1 MNKTSCKYWAFS
13 MMMALSALMATGV
26 SGQADVL
33 FVGNSY
39 IYTNNLPQM
48 TADVASSAGYRMTW
62 ESNAPG
68 GCTFMQHCA
77 NQSMTM
83 IRNGGW
89 DFVVLQEQS
98 QYPSFPQWQ
107 VEAEVFPYAARLV
120 DSVYAANPC
129 AEPVFYM
136 TWGRRDGDAGNAGE
150 FPVLGTYEGMDSML
164 YERYMQMAADN
175 DASVCPVGRVWRRLR
190 AVHPE
195 IELYQSD
202 GSHPSVA
209 GTYAAA
215 CSFAVMFFGLDPRTV
230 HYCPTA
236 ISQQVADTIRQA
248 VYTVVYNQLPQWR
261 RPVPQATVALQGV
274 GGREAVLT
282 AHIANADGLVWH
294 FGDGDSLTTHDS
306 VVTHTYTDTGSYTVS
321 VVATSHC
328 MSDTALLTIHIQDSM
343 SVGIVAATQGMTAV
357 VYPNPASDRVEV
369 VVDGCDVTLRDN
381 EVTLLSSDGCSYA
394 LQRFADLPSG
404 LYTVRVVHRGHQH
417 LGKVIK
423 R

>member
-1 MNKTSCKYWAFS
+1 MCKILRNHRSFS
-13 MMMALSALMATGV
+13 VLAVLMLMATAV
-26 SGQADVL
+26 CGQANVL

-48 TADVASSAGYRMTW
+48 TANVASSAGYRMTW
-62 ESNAPG
+62 QSNAPG

-120 DSVYAANPC
+120 DSVYAATPC
-129 AEPVFYM
+129 AEPMFYM

-164 YERYMQMAADN
+164 YERYMQMAVDN
-175 DASVCPVGRVWRRLR
+175 DASVCPVGRVWRYLR
-190 AVHPE
+190 TNHPS

-215 CSFAVMFFGLDPRTV
+215 CSFAVMFFDLDPLTV
-230 HYCPTA
+230 IYCPTSL
-236 ISQQVADTIRQA
+236 SQQDAETIRQA
-248 VYTVVYNQLPQWR
+248 VYTVVYSQLARWR
-261 RPVPQATVALQGV
+261 RPAPQASVVLQGIS
-274 GGREAVLT
+274 GHEASLA
-282 AHIANADGLVWH
+282 AHVANADALVWH
-294 FGDGDSLTTHDS
+294 FGDGDSVATLDS
-306 VVTHTYTDTGSYTVS
+306 TVSHTYADTGSYTVTL
-321 VVATSHC
+321 VATRHC
-328 MSDTALLTIHIQDSM
+328 MADTVQLVVHIPDTSP
-343 SVGIVAATQGMTAV
+343 VGITAPAPSVAAV
-357 VYPNPASDRVEV
+357 VYPNPTADSFTIVINGCMVRPSD
-369 VVDGCDVTLRDN
+369 G
-381 EVTLLSSDGCSYA
+381 EVTLTSSDGRSYGM
-394 LQRFADLPSG
+394 QHFADLPSG
-404 LYTVRVVHRGHQH
+404 LYVVRVVHHGHLH
-417 LGKVIK
+417 VGKVVK

>member
-1 MNKTSCKYWAFS
+1 MCKTLRNHWPFS
-13 MMMALSALMATGV
+13 VLAVLMLMATAV
-26 SGQADVL
+26 CGQANVL

-48 TADVASSAGYRMTW
+48 TANVANSAGYRMTW
-62 ESNAPG
+62 QSNAPG

-129 AEPVFYM
+129 AEPMFYM

-164 YERYMQMAADN
+164 YERYMQMAVDN
-175 DASVCPVGRVWRRLR
+175 DASVCPVGRVWRYLR
-190 AVHPE
+190 TNHPS

-215 CSFAVMFFGLDPRTV
+215 CSFAVMFFDLDPLTV
-230 HYCPTA
+230 IYCPTSL
-236 ISQQVADTIRQA
+236 SQQDAETIRQA
-248 VYTVVYNQLPQWR
+248 VYTVVYSQLARWR
-261 RPVPQATVALQGV
+261 RPAPQASVVLQGIS
-274 GGREAVLT
+274 GHEASLA
-282 AHIANADGLVWH
+282 AHVANADALVWH
-294 FGDGDSLTTHDS
+294 FGDGDSVATLDS
-306 VVTHTYTDTGSYTVS
+306 TVSHTYADTGSYTVTL
-321 VVATSHC
+321 VATRHC
-328 MSDTALLTIHIQDSM
+328 MADTVQLVVHIPDTSP
-343 SVGIVAATQGMTAV
+343 VGITAPAPSVAAV
-357 VYPNPASDRVEV
+357 VYPNPTADSFTIVINGCMVRPSD
-369 VVDGCDVTLRDN
+369 G
-381 EVTLLSSDGCSYA
+381 EVTLTSSDGRSYGM
-394 LQRFADLPSG
+394 QHFADLPSG
-404 LYTVRVVHRGHQH
+404 LYVVRVVHHGHLH
-417 LGKVIK
+417 VGKVVK

>member
-1 MNKTSCKYWAFS
+1 MCKILRNHRPFS
-13 MMMALSALMATGV
+13 VLLVLMLMATAV
-26 SGQADVL
+26 CGQANVL

-62 ESNAPG
+62 QCNAPG

-107 VEAEVFPYAARLV
+107 VEADVFPYAARLV

-129 AEPVFYM
+129 AEPMFYM

-164 YERYMQMAADN
+164 YERYMQMAVDN
-175 DASVCPVGRVWRRLR
+175 DASVCPVGRVWRYLR
-190 AVHPE
+190 TNHPS

-248 VYTVVYNQLPQWR
+248 VYTVVYSQLSQWR

-294 FGDGDSLTTHDS
+294 FGDGDSVATLDS
-306 VVTHTYTDTGSYTVS
+306 TVTHTYADTGSYTVS
-321 VVATSHC
+321 VVATRHC

-369 VVDGCDVTLRDN
+369 VVDGCDVTLQDN
-381 EVTLLSSDGCSYA
+381 EVTLLSSDGRSYGM
-394 LQRFADLPSG
+394 QHFADLSSG
-404 LYTVRVVHRGHQH
+404 LYVVRVVHNGHLH
-417 LGKVIK
+417 VGKVVK

>member
-1 MNKTSCKYWAFS
+1 MCKILRNHWPFS
-13 MMMALSALMATGV
+13 VLALLMLMATAV
-26 SGQADVL
+26 CGQANVL

-48 TADVASSAGYRMTW
+48 TANVASSAGYRMTW
-62 ESNAPG
+62 QSNAPG

-120 DSVYAANPC
+120 DSVYAATPC
-129 AEPVFYM
+129 AEPMFYM

-164 YERYMQMAADN
+164 YERYMQMAVDN
-175 DASVCPVGRVWRRLR
+175 DASVCPVGRVWRYLR
-190 AVHPE
+190 TNHPS

-215 CSFAVMFFGLDPRTV
+215 CSFAVMFFDLDPLTV
-230 HYCPTA
+230 IYCPTSL
-236 ISQQVADTIRQA
+236 SQQDAETIRQA
-248 VYTVVYNQLPQWR
+248 VYTVVYSQLARWR
-261 RPVPQATVALQGV
+261 RPAPQASVVLQGIS
-274 GGREAVLT
+274 GHEASLE
-282 AHIANADGLVWH
+282 AHVANADGLVWH
-294 FGDGDSLTTHDS
+294 FGDGDSVATLDS
-306 VVTHTYTDTGSYTVS
+306 TVSHTYANTGSYTVTL
-321 VVATSHC
+321 VATRHC
-328 MSDTALLTIHIQDSM
+328 MADTVQLVVHIPDTYP
-343 SVGIVAATQGMTAV
+343 VGITAPAPSAAAV
-357 VYPNPASDRVEV
+357 VYPNPAADSFTLVINGCMVRPSD
-369 VVDGCDVTLRDN
+369 G
-381 EVTLLSSDGCSYA
+381 EVTLTSSDGRSYGM
-394 LQRFADLPSG
+394 QHFADLPSG
-404 LYTVRVVHRGHQH
+404 LYVVRVVHNGHLH
-417 LGKVIK
+417 VGKVVK

>member
-1 MNKTSCKYWAFS
+1 MCKILRNHRPFS
-13 MMMALSALMATGV
+13 VLVVLMLMATAV
-26 SGQADVL
+26 CGQANVL

-48 TADVASSAGYRMTW
+48 TANVASSAGYRMTW
-62 ESNAPG
+62 QSNAPG

-120 DSVYAANPC
+120 DSVYAATPC
-129 AEPVFYM
+129 AEPMFYM

-164 YERYMQMAADN
+164 YERYVQMAVDN
-175 DASVCPVGRVWRRLR
+175 DASVCPVGRVWRYLR
-190 AVHPE
+190 TNHPS

-215 CSFAVMFFGLDPRTV
+215 CSFAVMFFDLDPLTV
-230 HYCPTA
+230 IYCPTSL
-236 ISQQVADTIRQA
+236 SQQDAETIRQA
-248 VYTVVYNQLPQWR
+248 VYTVVYSQLARWR
-261 RPVPQATVALQGV
+261 RPAPQASVVLQGIS
-274 GGREAVLT
+274 GHEASLA
-282 AHIANADGLVWH
+282 AHVANADALVWH
-294 FGDGDSLTTHDS
+294 FGDGDSVATLDS
-306 VVTHTYTDTGSYTVS
+306 TVSHTYADTGSYTVTL
-321 VVATSHC
+321 VATRHC
-328 MSDTALLTIHIQDSM
+328 MADTVQLVVHIPDTSP
-343 SVGIVAATQGMTAV
+343 VGITAPAPSVAAV
-357 VYPNPASDRVEV
+357 VYPNPTADSFTIVINGCMVRPSD
-369 VVDGCDVTLRDN
+369 G
-381 EVTLLSSDGCSYA
+381 EVTLTSSDGRSYGM
-394 LQRFADLPSG
+394 QHFADLPSG
-404 LYTVRVVHRGHQH
+404 LYVVRVVHHGHLH
-417 LGKVIK
+417 VGKVVK

>member
-1 MNKTSCKYWAFS
+1 MCKILRNHRPFS
-13 MMMALSALMATGV
+13 VLVVLMLMATAV
-26 SGQADVL
+26 CGQANVL

-48 TADVASSAGYRMTW
+48 TANVASSAGYRMTW
-62 ESNAPG
+62 QSNAPG

-129 AEPVFYM
+129 AEPMFYM

-164 YERYMQMAADN
+164 YERYMQMAVDN
-175 DASVCPVGRVWRRLR
+175 DASVCPVGRVWRYLR
-190 AVHPE
+190 TNHPS

-215 CSFAVMFFGLDPRTV
+215 CSFAVMFFDLDPLTV
-230 HYCPTA
+230 IYCPTSL
-236 ISQQVADTIRQA
+236 SQQDAETIRQA
-248 VYTVVYNQLPQWR
+248 VYTVVYSQLARWR
-261 RPVPQATVALQGV
+261 RPAPQASVVLQGV
-274 GGREAVLT
+274 SGHEASLA
-282 AHIANADGLVWH
+282 AHVANADALVWH
-294 FGDGDSLTTHDS
+294 FGDGDSVATLDS
-306 VVTHTYTDTGSYTVS
+306 TVSHTYADTGSYTVTL
-321 VVATSHC
+321 VATRHC
-328 MSDTALLTIHIQDSM
+328 MADTVQLVVHIPDTSP
-343 SVGIVAATQGMTAV
+343 VGITAPAPSVAAV
-357 VYPNPASDRVEV
+357 VYPNPTADSFTIVINGCMVRPSD
-369 VVDGCDVTLRDN
+369 G
-381 EVTLLSSDGCSYA
+381 EVTLTSSDGRSYGM
-394 LQRFADLPSG
+394 QHFADLPSG
-404 LYTVRVVHRGHQH
+404 LYVVRVVHHGHLH
-417 LGKVIK
+417 VGKVVK

>member
-1 MNKTSCKYWAFS
+1 MCKILRNHRSFS
-13 MMMALSALMATGV
+13 VLVVLMLMATAV
-26 SGQADVL
+26 CGQANVL

-48 TADVASSAGYRMTW
+48 TANVASSAGYRMTW
-62 ESNAPG
+62 QSNAPG

-107 VEAEVFPYAARLV
+107 VEAEVFPYAACLV
-120 DSVYAANPC
+120 DSVYAATPC
-129 AEPVFYM
+129 AEPMFYM

-164 YERYMQMAADN
+164 YERYMQMAVDN
-175 DASVCPVGRVWRRLR
+175 DASVCPVGRVWRYLR
-190 AVHPE
+190 TNHPS

-215 CSFAVMFFGLDPRTV
+215 CSFAVMFFDLDPLTV
-230 HYCPTA
+230 IYCPTSL
-236 ISQQVADTIRQA
+236 SQQDAETIRQA
-248 VYTVVYNQLPQWR
+248 VYTVVYSQLARWR
-261 RPVPQATVALQGV
+261 RPAPQASVVLQGIS
-274 GGREAVLT
+274 GHEASLA
-282 AHIANADGLVWH
+282 AHVANADALVWH
-294 FGDGDSLTTHDS
+294 FGDGDSVATLDS
-306 VVTHTYTDTGSYTVS
+306 TVSHTYADTGSYTVTL
-321 VVATSHC
+321 VATRHC
-328 MSDTALLTIHIQDSM
+328 MADTVQLVVHIPDTSP
-343 SVGIVAATQGMTAV
+343 VGITAPAPSVAAV
-357 VYPNPASDRVEV
+357 VYPNPTADSFTIVINGCMVRPSD
-369 VVDGCDVTLRDN
+369 G
-381 EVTLLSSDGCSYA
+381 EVTLTSSDGRSYGM
-394 LQRFADLPSG
+394 QHFADLPSG
-404 LYTVRVVHRGHQH
+404 LYVVRVVHNGHLH
-417 LGKVIK
+417 VGKVVK

>member
-1 MNKTSCKYWAFS
+1 MNKTLRKYWTFS

-129 AEPVFYM
+129 AEPMFYM

-164 YERYMQMAADN
+164 YERYMQMAVDN
-175 DASVCPVGRVWRRLR
+175 DASVCPVGRVWRYLR
-190 AVHPE
+190 TNHPY
-195 IELYQSD
+195 IELHQSD

-248 VYTVVYNQLPQWR
+248 VYTVVYSQLPQWR

-294 FGDGDSLTTHDS
+294 FGDGDSVATLDS
-306 VVTHTYTDTGSYTVS
+306 TVSHTYADTGSYTVTL
-321 VVATSHC
+321 VATRHC

-369 VVDGCDVTLRDN
+369 VVDGCDVTLQDN
-381 EVTLLSSDGCSYA
+381 EVTLLSFDGRSYA

>member
-1 MNKTSCKYWAFS
+1 MCKILRNHWPFNVLVVL
-13 MMMALSALMATGV
+13 MLMATAV
-26 SGQADVL
+26 CGQANVL

-62 ESNAPG
+62 QSNAPG
-68 GCTFMQHCA
+68 GCTFMQHCT

-129 AEPVFYM
+129 AEPMFYM

-164 YERYMQMAADN
+164 YERYMQMAVDN
-175 DASVCPVGRVWRRLR
+175 DASVCPVGRVWRYLR
-190 AVHPE
+190 TNHPS

-248 VYTVVYNQLPQWR
+248 VYTVVYSQLPQWR

-282 AHIANADGLVWH
+282 AHIANADGLVWR
-294 FGDGDSLTTHDS
+294 FGDGDSLATLDS
-306 VVTHTYTDTGSYTVS
+306 TVSHTYADTGSYTVTL
-321 VVATSHC
+321 VATRHC
-328 MSDTALLTIHIQDSM
+328 MADTVQLVVHIPDTSP
-343 SVGIVAATQGMTAV
+343 VGITAPAPSAAAV
-357 VYPNPASDRVEV
+357 VYPNPAADRFALVI
-369 VVDGCDVTLRDN
+369 DGCMVRPSDG
-381 EVTLLSSDGCSYA
+381 EVTLTSSDGRSYA

-404 LYTVRVVHRGHQH
+404 LYVVRVVHNGHQH

>member
-1 MNKTSCKYWAFS
+1 MCKILRNHWPFS
-13 MMMALSALMATGV
+13 VLVVLMLMATAV
-26 SGQADVL
+26 CGQANVL

-48 TADVASSAGYRMTW
+48 TANVASSAGYRMIW
-62 ESNAPG
+62 QSNAPG
-68 GCTFMQHCA
+68 GCTFSQHCT

-129 AEPVFYM
+129 AEPMFYM

-248 VYTVVYNQLPQWR
+248 VYTVVYSQLPQWR

-274 GGREAVLT
+274 GGREAVIT

-294 FGDGDSLTTHDS
+294 FGDGDSVATLDS
-306 VVTHTYTDTGSYTVS
+306 TVSHTYADTGSYTVTL
-321 VVATSHC
+321 VATRHC
-328 MSDTALLTIHIQDSM
+328 MADTVQLVVHIPDTSP
-343 SVGIVAATQGMTAV
+343 VGITAPAPSAAAV
-357 VYPNPASDRVEV
+357 VYPNPAADRFALVI
-369 VVDGCDVTLRDN
+369 DGCMVRPSDG
-381 EVTLLSSDGCSYA
+381 EVTLTSSDGRSYA

-404 LYTVRVVHRGHQH
+404 LYVVRVVHNGHLH
-417 LGKVIK
+417 VGKVVK

>member
-1 MNKTSCKYWAFS
+1 MNKTLCKYWAFS

-26 SGQADVL
+26 SGQANVL

-62 ESNAPG
+62 QSNAPG
-68 GCTFMQHCA
+68 GCTFSQHCT

-107 VEAEVFPYAARLV
+107 VETGVFPYAARLV

-129 AEPVFYM
+129 AEPMFYM
-136 TWGRRDGDAGNAGE
+136 TWGRRDGDASNAGE

-175 DASVCPVGRVWRRLR
+175 DASVCPVGRVWRYLR
-190 AVHPE
+190 TNHPS

-236 ISQQVADTIRQA
+236 INQQVADTIRQA
-248 VYTVVYNQLPQWR
+248 VYTVVYSQLPQWR

-306 VVTHTYTDTGSYTVS
+306 VVTHTYADTGSYTVS
-321 VVATSHC
+321 VVATRHC

-369 VVDGCDVTLRDN
+369 VVDGCDVTLQDN
-381 EVTLLSSDGCSYA
+381 EVTLLSSDGRSYA
-394 LQRFADLPSG
+394 LQHFADLPSG
-404 LYTVRVVHRGHQH
+404 LYVVRVVHNGHLH
-417 LGKVIK
+417 VGKVVK

>member
-1 MNKTSCKYWAFS
+1 MCKILRNHWPFNVL
-13 MMMALSALMATGV
+13 ALLMLMATTV
-26 SGQADVL
+26 CGQANVL

-48 TADVASSAGYRMTW
+48 TANVASSAGYRMTW
-62 ESNAPG
+62 QSNAPG

-129 AEPVFYM
+129 AEPMFYM

-164 YERYMQMAADN
+164 YERYMQMAVDN
-175 DASVCPVGRVWRRLR
+175 DASLCPVGRVWRYLR
-190 AVHPE
+190 TNHPS

-215 CSFAVMFFGLDPRTV
+215 CSFAVMFFDLDPLTV
-230 HYCPTA
+230 IYCPTSL
-236 ISQQVADTIRQA
+236 SQQDAETIRQA
-248 VYTVVYNQLPQWR
+248 VYTVVYSQLARWR
-261 RPVPQATVALQGV
+261 RPAPQASVVLQGIS
-274 GGREAVLT
+274 GHEASLA
-282 AHIANADGLVWH
+282 AHVANADALVWH
-294 FGDGDSLTTHDS
+294 FGDGDSVATLDS
-306 VVTHTYTDTGSYTVS
+306 TVSHTYADTGSYTVTL
-321 VVATSHC
+321 VATRHC
-328 MSDTALLTIHIQDSM
+328 MADTVQLVVHIPDTSP
-343 SVGIVAATQGMTAV
+343 VGITAPAPSVAAV
-357 VYPNPASDRVEV
+357 VYPNPAADSFTLVINGCMVRPSD
-369 VVDGCDVTLRDN
+369 G
-381 EVTLLSSDGCSYA
+381 EVTLTSSDGRSYGM
-394 LQRFADLPSG
+394 QHFADLPSG
-404 LYTVRVVHRGHQH
+404 LYVVRVVHNGHLH
-417 LGKVIK
+417 VGKVVK

>member
-1 MNKTSCKYWAFS
+1 MNKTLCKYWAFS
-13 MMMALSALMATGV
+13 VMMALSALMATGV
-26 SGQADVL
+26 SGQTDVL

-48 TADVASSAGYRMTW
+48 TANVASSAGYRMTW

-120 DSVYAANPC
+120 DSVYVANPC
-129 AEPVFYM
+129 AEPMFYM
-136 TWGRRDGDAGNAGE
+136 TWGRRDGDASNAAV

-215 CSFAVMFFGLDPRTV
+215 CSFAVMFFGFDPRTV

-248 VYTVVYNQLPQWR
+248 VYTVVYSQLPQWR

-306 VVTHTYTDTGSYTVS
+306 VVTHTYADTGSYTVS
-321 VVATSHC
+321 VVATRHC

-369 VVDGCDVTLRDN
+369 VVDGCDVTLQDN
-381 EVTLLSSDGCSYA
+381 EVTLLSSDGRGYA

>member
-1 MNKTSCKYWAFS
+1 MCKILRNHRPFNVLVVL
-13 MMMALSALMATGV
+13 MLMATAV
-26 SGQADVL
+26 CGQANVL

-68 GCTFMQHCA
+68 GCTFSQHCT

-129 AEPVFYM
+129 AEPMFYM

-164 YERYMQMAADN
+164 YERYMQMAVDN

-248 VYTVVYNQLPQWR
+248 VYTVVYSQLPQWR
-261 RPVPQATVALQGV
+261 RPAPQASVVLQGIS
-274 GGREAVLT
+274 GHEASLE
-282 AHIANADGLVWH
+282 AHVANADGLVWH
-294 FGDGDSLTTHDS
+294 FGDGDSVATLDS
-306 VVTHTYTDTGSYTVS
+306 TVSHTYADTGSYTVTL
-321 VVATSHC
+321 VATRHC
-328 MSDTALLTIHIQDSM
+328 MADTVQLVVHIPDTSP
-343 SVGIVAATQGMTAV
+343 VGITAPAPSAAAV
-357 VYPNPASDRVEV
+357 VYPNPAADRFALVI
-369 VVDGCDVTLRDN
+369 DGCMVRPSDG
-381 EVTLLSSDGCSYA
+381 EVTLTSSDGRSYGM
-394 LQRFADLPSG
+394 QHFADLPSG
-404 LYTVRVVHRGHQH
+404 LYVVRVVHNGHLH
-417 LGKVIK
+417 VGKVVK

>member
-1 MNKTSCKYWAFS
+1 MCKILRNHRPFS
-13 MMMALSALMATGV
+13 VLVVLMLMATAV
-26 SGQADVL
+26 CGQANVL

-129 AEPVFYM
+129 AEPMFYM

-150 FPVLGTYEGMDSML
+150 FPVLATYEGMDSML
-164 YERYMQMAADN
+164 YERYMQMAVDN
-175 DASVCPVGRVWRRLR
+175 DASVCPVGRVWRYLR
-190 AVHPE
+190 TNHPS

-248 VYTVVYNQLPQWR
+248 VYTVVYSQLPQWR
-261 RPVPQATVALQGV
+261 RPAPQASVVLQGIS
-274 GGREAVLT
+274 GHEASLE
-282 AHIANADGLVWH
+282 AHVANADGLVWH
-294 FGDGDSLTTHDS
+294 FGDGDSVATLDS
-306 VVTHTYTDTGSYTVS
+306 TVSHTYADTGSYTVTL
-321 VVATSHC
+321 VATRHC
-328 MSDTALLTIHIQDSM
+328 MADTLQLVVHIPDTSP
-343 SVGIVAATQGMTAV
+343 VGITAPAPSAAAV
-357 VYPNPASDRVEV
+357 VYPNPAADRFALVI
-369 VVDGCDVTLRDN
+369 DGCMVRPSDG
-381 EVTLLSSDGCSYA
+381 EVTLTSSDGRSYGM
-394 LQRFADLPSG
+394 QHFADLPSG
-404 LYTVRVVHRGHQH
+404 LYVVRVVHNGHLH

>member
-1 MNKTSCKYWAFS
+1 MCKILRNNRPFS
-13 MMMALSALMATGV
+13 VLVVLMLMATAV
-26 SGQADVL
+26 CGQANVL

-48 TADVASSAGYRMTW
+48 TANVASSAGYRMTW
-62 ESNAPG
+62 QSNAPG

-120 DSVYAANPC
+120 DSVYAATPC
-129 AEPVFYM
+129 AEPMFYM

-164 YERYMQMAADN
+164 YERYVQMAVDN
-175 DASVCPVGRVWRRLR
+175 DASVCPVGRVCRYLR
-190 AVHPE
+190 TNHPS

-215 CSFAVMFFGLDPRTV
+215 CSFAVMFFDLDPLTV
-230 HYCPTA
+230 IYCPTSL
-236 ISQQVADTIRQA
+236 SQQDAETIRQA
-248 VYTVVYNQLPQWR
+248 VYTVVYSQLARWR
-261 RPVPQATVALQGV
+261 RPAPQASVVLQGIS
-274 GGREAVLT
+274 GHEASLA
-282 AHIANADGLVWH
+282 AHVANADALVWH
-294 FGDGDSLTTHDS
+294 FGDGDSVATLDS
-306 VVTHTYTDTGSYTVS
+306 TVSHTYADTGSYTVTL
-321 VVATSHC
+321 VATRHC
-328 MSDTALLTIHIQDSM
+328 MADTVQLVVHIPDTSP
-343 SVGIVAATQGMTAV
+343 VGITAPAPSVAAV
-357 VYPNPASDRVEV
+357 VYPNPTADSFTIVINGCMVRPSD
-369 VVDGCDVTLRDN
+369 G
-381 EVTLLSSDGCSYA
+381 EVTLTSSDGRSYGM
-394 LQRFADLPSG
+394 QHFADLPSG
-404 LYTVRVVHRGHQH
+404 LYVVRVVHHGHLH
-417 LGKVIK
+417 VGKVVK

>member
-1 MNKTSCKYWAFS
+1 MCKILRNHRPFS
-13 MMMALSALMATGV
+13 VLVVLMLMATAV
-26 SGQADVL
+26 RGQANVL

-129 AEPVFYM
+129 AEPMFYM

-150 FPVLGTYEGMDSML
+150 FPVLATYEGMDSML
-164 YERYMQMAADN
+164 YERYMQMAVDN
-175 DASVCPVGRVWRRLR
+175 DASVCPVGRVWRHLR
-190 AVHPE
+190 TNYPS

-248 VYTVVYNQLPQWR
+248 VYTVVYSQLPQWR
-261 RPVPQATVALQGV
+261 RPAPQASVVLQGIS
-274 GGREAVLT
+274 GHEASLE
-282 AHIANADGLVWH
+282 AHVANADGLVWH
-294 FGDGDSLTTHDS
+294 FGDGDSVATLDS
-306 VVTHTYTDTGSYTVS
+306 TVSHTYADTGSYTVTL
-321 VVATSHC
+321 VATRHC
-328 MSDTALLTIHIQDSM
+328 MADTLQLVVHIPDTSP
-343 SVGIVAATQGMTAV
+343 VGITAPAPSAAAV
-357 VYPNPASDRVEV
+357 VYPNPAADRFALVI
-369 VVDGCDVTLRDN
+369 DGCMVRPSDG
-381 EVTLLSSDGCSYA
+381 EVTLTSSDGRSYGM
-394 LQRFADLPSG
+394 QHFADLPSG
-404 LYTVRVVHRGHQH
+404 LYVVRVVHNGHLH

>member
-1 MNKTSCKYWAFS
+1 MCKILRNHRPFS
-13 MMMALSALMATGV
+13 VLLVLMLMATAV
-26 SGQADVL
+26 CGQANVL

-62 ESNAPG
+62 QCNAPG

-107 VEAEVFPYAARLV
+107 VEADVFPYAARLV

-129 AEPVFYM
+129 AEPMFYM

-164 YERYMQMAADN
+164 YERYMQMAVDN
-175 DASVCPVGRVWRRLR
+175 DASVCPVGRVWRYLR
-190 AVHPE
+190 TNHPS

-248 VYTVVYNQLPQWR
+248 VYTVVYSQLSQWR

-306 VVTHTYTDTGSYTVS
+306 VVTHTYADTGSYTVS
-321 VVATSHC
+321 VVATRHC

-369 VVDGCDVTLRDN
+369 VVDGCDVTLQDN
-381 EVTLLSSDGCSYA
+381 EVTLLSSDGRSYGM
-394 LQRFADLPSG
+394 QHFADLSSG
-404 LYTVRVVHRGHQH
+404 LYVVRVVHNGHLH
-417 LGKVIK
+417 VGKVVK

>member
-1 MNKTSCKYWAFS
+1 
-13 MMMALSALMATGV
+13 
-26 SGQADVL
+26 
-33 FVGNSY
+33 
-39 IYTNNLPQM
+39 
-48 TADVASSAGYRMTW
+48 MTW
-62 ESNAPG
+62 QSNAPG

-129 AEPVFYM
+129 AEPMFYM

-164 YERYMQMAADN
+164 YERYMQMAVDN
-175 DASVCPVGRVWRRLR
+175 DASVCPVGRVWRYLR
-190 AVHPE
+190 TNHPS

-248 VYTVVYNQLPQWR
+248 VYTVVYSQLSQWR

-306 VVTHTYTDTGSYTVS
+306 VVTHTYADTGSYTVS
-321 VVATSHC
+321 VVATRHC

-369 VVDGCDVTLRDN
+369 VVDGCDVTLQDN
-381 EVTLLSSDGCSYA
+381 EVTLLSSDGRSYA
-394 LQRFADLPSG
+394 LQHFADLASG
-404 LYTVRVVHRGHQH
+404 LYVVRVVHNGHQH